1 VPEWPHPP
9 IADELVSLREEFS
22 SFRIWREA
30 HGERARYVA
39 QRLHPGLHPHTVVTA
54 DPEEL
59 RAVLHQA
66 E

>member
-1 VPEWPHPP
+1 VPEWPHTP
-9 IADELVSLREEFS
+9 IADELASLREEFS

-54 DPEEL
+54 DADEL
-59 RAVLHQA
+59 RAVLHEA
-66 E
+66 K